1 MTDKE
6 FLAQLNAFFA
16 RAAAATYAGSGPDAE
31 PLRPGFRDLT
41 FEDGDWHYRDSY
53 AGYLRSA
60 GQEVIWH
67 DGEPR
72 WVQSYGGGMEGVFAG
87 DRDLAAETFV
97 FLKQAL
103 TSGDKQQ
110 EFQPRGPRLLEAGP
124 WCYRA
129 SWEGDI
135 RGFAGQEE
143 ILRDGTQVFTH
154 DFIGGLLQS

>member
-1 MTDKE
+1 M
-6 FLAQLNAFFA
+6 
-16 RAAAATYAGSGPDAE
+16 
-31 PLRPGFRDLT
+31 
-41 FEDGDWHYRDSY
+41 
-53 AGYLRSA
+53 
-60 GQEVIWH
+60 IWH

-72 WVQSYGGGMEGVFAG
+72 WVQSYGGGMEGVYAE

-103 TSGDKQQ
+103 TSGDKQRQ
-110 EFQPRGPRLLEAGP
+110 FQPRGPQRLESGV

-135 RGFAGQEE
+135 RCFAGDEA
-143 ILRDGTQVFTH
+143 ISRDGEQVFTH